1 MIPAPHAF
9 LDTLNPEQRLAVEHG
24 DGPLLVIAGA
34 GSGKT
39 MTLAHRVARL
49 VADGADPRRILL
61 LTFSRRAA
69 AEMGRRVQR
78 ILARLPGHDRAALSW
93 SGTFHGVGAR
103 LLRQEADRIG
113 LARGFTILDRED
125 AADLMGLVRH
135 EIGLAGRDSRFPL
148 KATCL
153 AIYSRVV
160 NAEADLAA
168 VLADAFPWCRMWEDE
183 LRRLFGAYVDA
194 KQRQQVLDYDD
205 PLLYWAQTMLEPA
218 LAADIGGRFDH
229 VLVDE
234 YQDTNRLQATILAG
248 LKPDGRGVTVVGDD
262 AQAIYAFRAAT
273 NRNILDF
280 PAQFR
285 PPARVLT
292 LERNYRS
299 TRPILAASNAVIA
312 LSAER

>member
-135 EIGLAGRDSRFPL
+135 EIGLAGR
-148 KATCL
+148 
-153 AIYSRVV
+153 VV
-160 NAEADLAA
+160 PAA
-168 VLADAFPWCRMWEDE
+168 VL
-183 LRRLFGAYVDA
+183 
-194 KQRQQVLDYDD
+194 VL
-205 PLLYWAQTMLEPA
+205 
-218 LAADIGGRFDH
+218 LAADPSQHALALFDPKIVEERVGQEH
-229 VLVDE
+229 
-234 YQDTNRLQATILAG
+234 LAG
-248 LKPDGRGVTVVGDD
+248 RSDVGDRN
-262 AQAIYAFRAAT
+262 QPRRRAVM
-273 NRNILDF
+273 D
-280 PAQFR
+280 PR
-285 PPARVLT
+285 PPGSTPRLRAIDGEVERADSSLGRALVRAPRRSAARGSAVAG
-292 LERNYRS
+292 ERHRFFEH
-299 TRPILAASNAVIA
+299 LG
-312 LSAER
+312 